1 MHKPVFRPLTVVSAI
16 LLLPLTTAFGAV
28 IDPITIDVPTISTS
42 TVQLGIRFKLKGS
55 TTVEQTATDQFSN
68 EVTQSLS
75 LSSERTKEESF
86 ETSLSRS
93 IGVGGSAGSERSISV
108 TAGMQS
114 NSKSTSKWFAL
125 DRTELKQFFESK
137 ASRKRVLTITS
148 MKAAE
153 FDDSSGYMKYSVAV
167 ENSTLKYFTIKS
179 IRIAVHRVRPWES
192 SIDLGTAEH
201 TYEVGGQSVV
211 TGSIPGFGTV
221 SSNNGTLQLVVPP
234 TSPGVPV
241 VFNVSLDKLP
251 TSDVHQLLSDDSI
264 LVARVVGFELW
275 EGTTPVQV
283 FPTVERAKAR
293 TRNVEVT
300 ILGRGRREQSI
311 FVTPQAGDTLAD
323 VLRTVSPDLELAQL
337 DGVTVVSRMAG
348 LVSDPTPIPKV
359 PSLYDANMKAG
370 RWVIG
375 AAGDALK
382 LEDQAKAG
390 MAVTVAWVT
399 NLDLV
404 KLFPQKVEIKPFVI
418 FRNCALTPNQ
428 SQTNGYM
435 FSWPFPIL
443 TPPGSVVQLEFAEQ
457 KRYFA
462 GKELPSRQVATQLAS
477 QLEPNAIFVY
487 SNPSAL
493 ASLSDGGRFE
503 VTPSSRLADPAI
515 VDVAWGTQNA
525 QSALAIAQNDGAIA
539 PFVYLTDIN
548 GAEGTPLADGF
559 TRVVFHT
566 PSTVRMP
573 FRLALPGRVFNIPW
587 GRSGTTPFRYF
598 SNGEIDGLSRFARRI
613 SRNVS
618 FVDARAAVI
627 RGYVTLPIEV
637 TELGKLLWNQ
647 ENYARGPANLPPS
660 VAANTAIATESSG
673 AILPRP
679 LGDVPTRDML
689 RKSLP
694 EPIASSSG
702 RWGSSAWEAN
712 TPYSTCN
719 YFGP

>member
-1 MHKPVFRPLTVVSAI
+1 
-16 LLLPLTTAFGAV
+16 
-28 IDPITIDVPTISTS
+28 
-42 TVQLGIRFKLKGS
+42 
-55 TTVEQTATDQFSN
+55 
-68 EVTQSLS
+68 
-75 LSSERTKEESF
+75 
-86 ETSLSRS
+86 
-93 IGVGGSAGSERSISV
+93 
-108 TAGMQS
+108 
-114 NSKSTSKWFAL
+114 
-125 DRTELKQFFESK
+125 
-137 ASRKRVLTITS
+137 

-153 FDDSSGYMKYSVAV
+153 FDDSSGYMKFTVAV
-167 ENSTLKYFTIKS
+167 ENASLKYFTIKS
-179 IRIAVHRVRPWES
+179 IRIAVHRVKPWES
-192 SIDLGTAEH
+192 SVDLATAEH

-211 TGSIPGFGTV
+211 AGSIPGFGTV
-221 SSNNGTLQLVVPP
+221 STNNGTLQLVVPP
-234 TSPGVPV
+234 TAPGVPV
-241 VFNVSLDKLP
+241 VFNVALDKLP

-300 ILGRGRREQSI
+300 ILSRGRREQSI
-311 FVTPQAGDTLAD
+311 FVTPQAGDTVAD
-323 VLRTVSPDLELAQL
+323 ALRVASPDLEVVHLE
-337 DGVTVVSRMAG
+337 GVSVISRMAG
-348 LVSDPTPIPKV
+348 LTSDRAPIPKI
-359 PSLYDANMKAG
+359 PSLYDANMTAG

-375 AAGDALK
+375 AAVDALK

-390 MAVTVAWVT
+390 MAITVAWVT

-404 KLFPQKVEIKPFVI
+404 KLFPQKVEINPFVI
-418 FRNCALTPNQ
+418 FRNCSLTPNP
-428 SQTNGYM
+428 SQANGYM

-457 KRYFA
+457 KRFFA
-462 GKELPSRQVATQLAS
+462 GKELPSRQVATQLTS
-477 QLEPNAIFVY
+477 QLEANAIFVY

-515 VDVAWGTQNA
+515 VDVAWGSQNA
-525 QSALAIAQNDGAIA
+525 PSALAIAQNDGAIA
-539 PFVYLTDIN
+539 PFIYLADVN
-548 GAEGTPLADGF
+548 GAEGTKLADGF
-559 TRVVFHT
+559 TRVVFHA

-598 SNGEIDGLSRFARRI
+598 SNGEIDGLSRFA
-613 SRNVS
+613 SRVS
-618 FVDARAAVI
+618 KDTTFVDARAVVV

-637 TELGKLLWNQ
+637 SEFGKLLWNQ
-647 ENYARGPANLPPS
+647 ENYARGPSNL
-660 VAANTAIATESSG
+660 AAQMAASNATATESTG

-679 LGDVPTRDML
+679 LGNVPVREML

-694 EPIASSSG
+694 EPSPSSSG
-702 RWGSSAWEAN
+702 KWGSPAWETN
-712 TPYSTCN
+712 VPYSTCN